1 MADHLLPDY
10 AATLADPS
18 LIDQLSSIRLRDAIP
33 HALLFCGDE
42 GGEALP
48 LALAFA
54 RHILCEQPGAD
65 ACGQCESCRQM
76 DLWEHP
82 GLYLCYPVIKG
93 DSREVISEDLREDF
107 TTLLREQRRFGPE
120 DWRTLLKGGNK
131 QPHIFVSEADHLI
144 HITSLRSFKSTH
156 QVVLIWQPETM
167 REDTANKL
175 LKLLEEPPVGVIFLA
190 VSHDPSRLL
199 ETILSRFQ
207 RIDVPPIE
215 ETHLVDY
222 LVSECGAPPEQA
234 YEAGHLAR
242 GNLLRAMRLLEGKA
256 QDKAIDLALGLMET
270 AMKRTPKAYRE
281 FADQAATLSRP
292 EVISLIDATDRILRE
307 MLALSYGTE
316 EIVYTRLAIR
326 DRIRSVATAV
336 PLSSY
341 PPLMED
347 LSAARR
353 ELMQNASIKIVFFD
367 LLVTMAMLIPKR

>member
-1 MADHLLPDY
+1 
-10 AATLADPS
+10 
-18 LIDQLSSIRLRDAIP
+18 
-33 HALLFCGDE
+33 
-42 GGEALP
+42 
-48 LALAFA
+48 
-54 RHILCEQPGAD
+54 
-65 ACGQCESCRQM
+65 
-76 DLWEHP
+76 
-82 GLYLCYPVIKG
+82 
-93 DSREVISEDLREDF
+93 
-107 TTLLREQRRFGPE
+107 
-120 DWRTLLKGGNK
+120 
-131 QPHIFVSEADHLI
+131 
-144 HITSLRSFKSTH
+144 
-156 QVVLIWQPETM
+156 VVLIWQPETM

-175 LKLLEEPPVGVIFLA
+175 LKLLEEPPVGVVFLA

-215 ETHLVDY
+215 ETRLVDY
-222 LVSECGAPPEQA
+222 LVSECGATPEQA